1 MKLNLKFSVGV
12 IVLMGILS
20 SCSTSNNVADNGLIQ
35 KRKYRKGVH
44 LNFGKQKKQE
54 ASELAQAKH
63 LKANSLNRII
73 STNEVKASKIEK
85 SEEQEPKEVLKNDH
99 HSDEFVQTISPKTEN
114 AGEISPIKIEQSPE
128 SLDKA
133 STLTKSY
140 QKKGKIALI
149 FAWIFAILPIVVRFF
164 FLAGFIELTV
174 LTALIAFV
182 SLLIAL
188 ILGISN
194 AKLSKHAR
202 RALLVVFLS
211 MVFWGAA
218 GAILNFVLGIP
229 VI

>member
-1 MKLNLKFSVGV
+1 M
-12 IVLMGILS
+12 
-20 SCSTSNNVADNGLIQ
+20 
-35 KRKYRKGVH
+35 
-44 LNFGKQKKQE
+44 GKQKKQE

>member
-1 MKLNLKFSVGV
+1 MKPNLKFSLAV

-20 SCSTSNNVADNGLIQ
+20 SCSTNNNVADNGLIQ
-35 KRKYRKGVH
+35 KRKYRKGVN
-44 LNFGKQKKQE
+44 LNFGKQQKQE
-54 ASELAQAKH
+54 VSGLAQAKY
-63 LKANSLNRII
+63 LKATSEKRII
-73 STNEVKASKIEK
+73 STNEVKVSKIGKTEEK
-85 SEEQEPKEVLKNDH
+85 ERDVFFKNDH
-99 HSDEFVQTISPKTEN
+99 NSNEFVKTISPVTEN
-114 AGEISPIKIEQSPE
+114 AEEIRSIKIEQSPE
-128 SLDKA
+128 SIDKV
-133 STLTKSY
+133 STITKSY

-174 LTALIAFV
+174 LTALIALV
-182 SLLIAL
+182 SILIAL

-211 MVFWGAA
+211 MIFWGAA